1 MILKDT
7 IEVKLDGRLWGVSDV
22 QLPAGKVW
30 PIFETRATLALN
42 ILELWMLKNTSV
54 ASTDI
59 TLFKGL
65 SQKLRQRSNLLK
77 DGVLKRIHRVSSRI
91 LESLNCGC

>member
-1 MILKDT
+1 
-7 IEVKLDGRLWGVSDV
+7 
-22 QLPAGKVW
+22 
-30 PIFETRATLALN
+30 
-42 ILELWMLKNTSV
+42 MLKNTSV

-91 LESLNCGC
+91 CALKCRISFQKSAVKASNLLKDAVLKRIDHPTAETSSHFRLMMSMR